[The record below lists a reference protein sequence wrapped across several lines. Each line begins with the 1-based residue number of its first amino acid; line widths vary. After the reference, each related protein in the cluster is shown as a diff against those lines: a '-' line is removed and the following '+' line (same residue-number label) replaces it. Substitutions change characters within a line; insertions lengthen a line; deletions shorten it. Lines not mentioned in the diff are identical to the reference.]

1 MARCETLTLEVVY
14 SKVVYSRYE
23 RQRVNGASASMS
35 SRSRSRKRRERDGRV
50 KRLGY
55 EELESLKHETEKLG
69 QAMSE
74 TTERELKTA
83 KLLVKEKA
91 KHAETKS
98 DAFFG
103 ARMARFAK
111 QQRADTSGARM
122 HDDGQSAVGVEVVVV
137 VRSAIDARLLEGLVS
152 EIPSKNSFHHMPTDT
167 QEAAKH
173 GVDKHNTRSEV
184 AGNSRQTKGPKPSL
198 TLPLHMA
205 MC

>member
-1 MARCETLTLEVVY
+1 M
-14 SKVVYSRYE
+14 
-23 RQRVNGASASMS
+23 NGSSASMS

-98 DAFFG
+98 DAFLAHG
-103 ARMARFAK
+103 WHGSPNNKERI
-111 QQRADTSGARM
+111 RAVPACMTTDK
-122 HDDGQSAVGVEVVVV
+122 V
-137 VRSAIDARLLEGLVS
+137 LLA
-152 EIPSKNSFHHMPTDT
+152 SK
-167 QEAAKH
+167 
-173 GVDKHNTRSEV
+173 
-184 AGNSRQTKGPKPSL
+184 L
-198 TLPLHMA
+198 
-205 MC
+205 